1 MFQRDGKITMTSIT
15 DGTSNTMMIAEMA
28 WVQQTFGTRY
38 RTWVRGGDEYAGV
51 IAGRPSFVVSA
62 RNLQNPINS
71 ILRTNLIAPY
81 NDMPFGSMHSGG
93 MNACLGDGSVRF
105 IRESIDMA
113 TYRALGSR
121 NGGEVLA
128 SDF

>member
-1 MFQRDGKITMTSIT
+1 
-15 DGTSNTMMIAEMA
+15 
-28 WVQQTFGTRY
+28 
-38 RTWVRGGDEYAGV
+38 
-51 IAGRPSFVVSA
+51 
-62 RNLQNPINS
+62 
-71 ILRTNLIAPY
+71 
-81 NDMPFGSMHSGG
+81 MHSGG